1 MCGFRE
7 GHCSRVGMIE
17 STHDGRAKGWAIAL
31 GLAVALL
38 ALVDLIALQGEQV
51 ASATARL
58 SASDPVTIDIFRV
71 GEEHL
76 VEISTRRRVQGES
89 KGRAIRYRVESP
101 SGVVVYQNSEIVARK
116 KRFFEFVPGEAGA
129 YRFFIE
135 ENMNLLGST
144 TDTAR
149 IAVYVND
156 RRILARLLNF

>member
-1 MCGFRE
+1 MTDA
-7 GHCSRVGMIE
+7 
-17 STHDGRAKGWAIAL
+17 THDGKAKGWAIAL

-51 ASATARL
+51 ASATAML
-58 SASDPVTIDIFRV
+58 SASDPATIEISRV

-101 SGVVVYQNSEIVARK
+101 SGLTVYENSEIAARK

-149 IAVYVND
+149 IAVYIND
-156 RRILARLLNF
+156 RRILARLFNF

>member
-17 STHDGRAKGWAIAL
+17 STHDGRAKGWTIAL
-31 GLAVALL
+31 GLAVVLL
-38 ALVDLIALQGEQV
+38 GFVDLIALRGEQV

-58 SASDPVTIDIFRV
+58 TARDPATIEIYRV
-71 GEEHL
+71 GEQHL
-76 VEISTRRRVQGES
+76 VEISTRRRVHGES

-101 SGVVVYQNSEIVARK
+101 SGVAVYEDSEIVSRK
-116 KRFFEFVPGEAGA
+116 KRFFEFVPGETGI

-135 ENMNLLGST
+135 ENMSLLGST

-149 IAVYVND
+149 ISVYVDD

>member
-1 MCGFRE
+1 MSDAPHGR
-7 GHCSRVGMIE
+7 RV
-17 STHDGRAKGWAIAL
+17 KGWTLAL
-31 GLAVALL
+31 GAAVALL
-38 ALVDLIALQGEQV
+38 ALVDLVVLQGERV
-51 ASATARL
+51 ATATVRL
-58 SASDPVTIDIFRV
+58 SARDPATIEISRV

-89 KGRAIRYRVESP
+89 EGRAIRYRVESP
-101 SGVVVYQNSEIVARK
+101 SGAVVYEDSEFVTRK
-116 KRFFEFVPGEAGA
+116 KRFFEFVPGEAGV

-156 RRILARLLNF
+156 RRILARLFTF

>member
-1 MCGFRE
+1 MFDTTR
-7 GHCSRVGMIE
+7 
-17 STHDGRAKGWAIAL
+17 DGKAKGWTIAL

-38 ALVDLIALQGEQV
+38 AFVDLIALRGERV

-58 SASDPVTIDIFRV
+58 SASDPATIEISRV

-76 VEISTRRRVQGES
+76 VEISTRRRVHGES

-101 SGVVVYQNSEIVARK
+101 SGVVAYESSEIAARK
-116 KRFFEFVPGEAGA
+116 NRCFEFVPEEAGA

-135 ENMNLLGST
+135 QNMTLLGST

-156 RRILARLLNF
+156 RRILGRLLNF